1 MIFSIQSNVMHG
13 YVGNRASL
21 PFYHACGL
29 ETSHLDT
36 VRLAAHP
43 GYGTNAKDVMPAE
56 AMSALF
62 HDYLALSD
70 TTPFTA
76 FHTGYFGTAAQV
88 KASADFISALLVRNP
103 DMIVLVDPVFGDKG
117 REYVAPDVI
126 TAIIERLL
134 PLADIITPNQFEL
147 SYLAN
152 TPIGNVTHAKSAL
165 PTIITK
171 PNQIA
176 IATGINGDANIH
188 DTNIHDICLEND
200 QMHDIS
206 APLLESGVSGAGDA
220 FASLILS
227 QIVSGKTT
235 PQALK
240 IASHITHHMVRQS
253 KSPLTMN
260 IASGL
265 SAYQSMSRKG

>member
-21 PFYHACGL
+21 PFYHLCGL

-43 GYGTNAKDVMPAE
+43 GYGTKAKDVMPAE
-56 AMSALF
+56 AMRALF

-88 KASADFISALLVRNP
+88 SASADLISALLERNP

-126 TAIIERLL
+126 TTIIERLL

-152 TPIGNVTHAKSAL
+152 QPIGNVTHAKSAL

-176 IATGINGDANIH
+176 IATGINGDA
-188 DTNIHDICLEND
+188 NIHDICLEND

-240 IASHITHHMVRQS
+240 IASQITHHMVRQS

-265 SAYQSMSRKG
+265 SAYQSISSKG